1 MTTNND
7 LYISEMTGKLKMI
20 PALNTNPLGN
30 RFCLEKS
37 KIERSIC
44 QKCYSVKSCKGFR
57 ASAVPTWQRNSDLLK
72 DLIPLNEL
80 PLVNSVF
87 FRFNAHGELIN
98 SQHFINLCNIAK
110 KNPRTTFALWTK
122 RSQIVQKNLQHVP
135 KNLIL
140 IYSRSKIDC
149 RDKRIPKGF
158 HKVFNVVSRG
168 EHNCGARSCWT
179 CAKCYNFN
187 KSVVITE
194 KVK

>member
-1 MTTNND
+1 MNK
-7 LYISEMTGKLKMI
+7 LKISEMTGKLKMI
-20 PALNTNPLGN
+20 PAVNTSPLSN
-30 RFCLEKS
+30 DFCKAQG
-37 KIERSIC
+37 KVKGSIC
-44 QKCYSVKSCKGFR
+44 SKCYSVNACNGYRSM
-57 ASAVPTWQRNSDLLK
+57 AVPVWERNSQILK
-72 DLIPLNEL
+72 DLIPFDEL
-80 PLVNSVF
+80 PTINNVF

-98 SQHFINLCNIAK
+98 SPHFINLCNIAK
-110 KNPRTTFALWTK
+110 KNPRTMFALWTK